1 MPYETDIYDYSLKKL
16 NDDGI
21 SFICER
27 SFKTNETTLKY
38 KNKDDN
44 TVATIA
50 FDDASLI
57 YSDSNNWYIGATIP
71 TIPKAEVKIELTEP
85 KICKCCG
92 AVLHNKVCEYCG
104 VEYNYKEV

>member
-16 NDDGI
+16 SDDGI

-27 SFKTNETTLKY
+27 SLKTNETILKY

-44 TVATIA
+44 NIVATIA
-50 FDDASLI
+50 FDNTSLI
-57 YSDSNNWYIGATIP
+57 CSYSNNWYIDATVP
-71 TIPKAEVKIELTEP
+71 TAEVKFELTEP

-92 AVLHNKVCEYCG
+92 AIMHDKICEYCG

>member
-1 MPYETDIYDYSLKKL
+1 MPYETDIYDYTIKKL
-16 NDDGI
+16 SDDGI

-27 SFKTNETTLKY
+27 SLKTNENILKY
-38 KNKDDN
+38 KNKNDN

-50 FDDASLI
+50 FDNSSVI
-57 YSDSNNWYIGATIP
+57 TWSDTSSWYVDTVAA
-71 TIPKAEVKIELTEP
+71 PKAEVKFELTEP

-92 AVLHNKVCEYCG
+92 AKIHDKICEYCG

>member
-1 MPYETDIYDYSLKKL
+1 MDIYDYSLRKL

-27 SFKTNETTLKY
+27 SLKTNEPILKY
-38 KNKDDN
+38 KDN
-44 TVATIA
+44 DNNIA
-50 FDDASLI
+50 VTSFDNASLI
-57 YSDSNNWYIGATIP
+57 CSDSNNWYINATA
-71 TIPKAEVKIELTEP
+71 PKAEVKFELTEP

-92 AVLHNKVCEYCG
+92 ATMHDKICEYCG

>member
-1 MPYETDIYDYSLKKL
+1 MPYETDIYDYSLEKL

-27 SFKTNETTLKY
+27 SLKTNETILKY

-44 TVATIA
+44 IVSTIA
-50 FDDASLI
+50 FDNASLI
-57 YSDSNNWYIGATIP
+57 CSDNNSWCINATV
-71 TIPKAEVKIELTEP
+71 PKAEIKFELTEP

-92 AVLHNKVCEYCG
+92 ATMHDKICEYCG